1 MIRRPPRSTR
11 TDTLFPYTTLFRSV
25 LGGDRDRLAQPQR
38 IGFAEPGFRCA
49 ALALV
54 GDQGD
59 RLAAAT
65 QPVGEV
71 LVERRDAG
79 ARVEQQQRQV
89 GLAKRF
95 LGLLAHACLEAG
107 VEALLQA
114 RGVHHAELEPAEIG
128 PALAADRKSTR

>member
-71 LVERRDAG
+71 LVERRAAG

-95 LGLLAHACLEAG
+95 LVLLAHACLAAA
-107 VEALLQA
+107 VEALI
-114 RGVHHAELEPAEIG
+114 PAPG
-128 PALAADRKSTR
+128 FPHPAPTPAQIA